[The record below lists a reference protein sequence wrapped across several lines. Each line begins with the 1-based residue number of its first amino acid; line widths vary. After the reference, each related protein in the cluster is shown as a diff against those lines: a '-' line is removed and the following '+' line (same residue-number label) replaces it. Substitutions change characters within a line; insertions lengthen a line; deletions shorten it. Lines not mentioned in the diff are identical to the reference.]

1 MDKIGR
7 MQKTDLKIFFLLQ
20 QFEVAI
26 RVHVQPNFPIVILS
40 LFTGLYK
47 CLMSMALKHLGTC
60 TIKVFFIK

>member
-40 LFTGLYK
+40 LFINA
-47 CLMSMALKHLGTC
+47 SNQRSQDA
-60 TIKVFFIK
+60 V